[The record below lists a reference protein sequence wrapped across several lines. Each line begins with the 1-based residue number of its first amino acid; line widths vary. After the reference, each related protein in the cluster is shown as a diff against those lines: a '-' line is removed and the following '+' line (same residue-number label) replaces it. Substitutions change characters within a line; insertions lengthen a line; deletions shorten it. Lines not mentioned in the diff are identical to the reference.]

1 MIFKHRALYVFSSL
15 ILFFQI
21 QIHSEDVGKISS
33 GATDAHNEVFEEIQK
48 CPRGHPKQRSGQ
60 CQPQQPQKRQISSR
74 RSTITFL
81 IKSHNDLVP
90 ESISNHQQVDPLD
103 DQDPNQSD
111 LDITK
116 KYLLVNEEDPDPD
129 ELDAGR
135 LDSNGS
141 LQRTSSLDA
150 SRWVGLRTNRRRAS
164 SVFSANST
172 ALRMSL
178 SRALSARATSRR
190 PTTTTLLSLNP
201 SRSEPSSRRQSS
213 TETKKELRLAR
224 ISLCIVWLFL
234 FCHFWKLFPTV
245 YATFFDDNADA
256 SEDKAL
262 GLVTDYPEWLLV
274 IEDISHTLIT
284 LNSSLNFLLYLVL

>member
-1 MIFKHRALYVFSSL
+1 MS
-15 ILFFQI
+15 FQI
-21 QIHSEDVGKISS
+21 QKHSEEIEKISS
-33 GATDAHNEVFEEIQK
+33 GATFEEIQK
-48 CPRGHPKQRSGQ
+48 CPKPRSGQ

-90 ESISNHQQVDPLD
+90 ESNHDPLGD
-103 DQDPNQSD
+103 NQNQSD

-116 KYLLVNEEDPDPD
+116 KYLMVNEECPDLDDNERD

-141 LQRTSSLDA
+141 LQRTGSLDA
-150 SRWVGLRTNRRRAS
+150 SRWVNLRSNRRRAS
-164 SVFSANST
+164 SVFSSNST

-201 SRSEPSSRRQSS
+201 SRSETSSRRQSS

-245 YATFFDDNADA
+245 YTVCFDDNPDND
-256 SEDKAL
+256 EDKAL
-262 GLVTDYPEWLLV
+262 GLVSDYPEWLV
-274 IEDISHTLIT
+274 IIEHISHTLVT